1 MQRPVRTLLTAAS
14 LALACGSAAAFVDE
28 GMWLFNKPP
37 LEKLAEHG
45 FAPDAAW
52 LEHVQKSCV
61 RFSTGGSGSIVSERG
76 LVMTNHH
83 VARSVLNQLSS
94 AERNLLEDGFL
105 ARTPEEE
112 LACPDLELLCLW
124 TIEDVSERVTAAG
137 AGKSAAEALAAR
149 RSEIASIEE
158 QASAESGL
166 HCEVVTLYQGAR
178 YHLYSYKRY
187 TDVRLVMAPESAA
200 AAFGGDVDN
209 FEFPRWCLDMTFF
222 RIWEDGKPLAPE
234 HHLEWSADGTEEGEL
249 VLVAGHPGR
258 TERLNSVA
266 HLEFLRDVRHPNVLN
281 RLWRAEVK
289 LTNFAERS
297 AENRLACN
305 SDLLGV
311 QNSRKAYTGMLA
323 GLLDPE
329 LMGAKRAD
337 EAAVRAAV
345 EANPEWKAQWG
356 DAWDKVAAAEA
367 VAAEMYPRFVA
378 LGGSGLSLGS
388 QLFGYA
394 VTLERM
400 TTELAKP
407 SGQRL
412 SEFRESSLPS
422 VRMGLES
429 DVPIYPAY
437 EIESLANA
445 LSYMAEALGGDDP
458 LVEVALA
465 GLSPQRRAAEL
476 IGGTKLADPAVRKAL
491 SEGGRAAVEASND
504 PLILLA
510 RELDGPARAL
520 RSRWEDEVQS
530 VEREGYAQIA
540 AARFAVEGEGVYPDA
555 TFTLRLAFGPVKG
568 YEEAGKQIAPYT
580 ELGGMFERME
590 ARGESEPFD
599 LPQRWKDK
607 RGELDASTPYNFVAT
622 PDIIGGNSGSPTIN
636 TDGEVVGL
644 IFDGNL
650 QSLTGNFAY
659 TDVQARATSVDSRG
673 ILEALDVVYEAKELV
688 QELVG
693 SPQ

>member
-1 MQRPVRTLLTAAS
+1 MRRPARSLLVAVS

-37 LEKLAEHG
+37 LEQLAEHG
-45 FAPDAAW
+45 FTPDAAW

-76 LVMTNHH
+76 LVLTNHH

-94 AERNLLEDGFL
+94 AERNLLDDGFL
-105 ARTPEEE
+105 ARTPDEE
-112 LACPDLELLCLW
+112 LACPDLELLTLW
-124 TIEDVSERVTAAG
+124 TIEDVSERVNGAG
-137 AGKSAAEALAAR
+137 AGKPAAEAEAAR
-149 RSEIASIEE
+149 RAEMAAIEE
-158 QASAESGL
+158 EATAAKDL

-178 YHLYSYKRY
+178 YHLYAYKRY

-222 RIWEDGKPLAPE
+222 RIWEGGRPIQPE
-234 HHLEWSADGTEEGEL
+234 HHLAWSAYGSQAGDL

-266 HLEFLRDVRHPNVLN
+266 HLEFLRDVRHPDVLG

-289 LTNFAERS
+289 LSNFAERN

-305 SDLLGV
+305 SDLLSV

-329 LMGAKRAD
+329 LMAAKRAD

-345 EANPEWKAQWG
+345 EADPEWKAQWG
-356 DAWDKVAAAEA
+356 DAWDKVAAAQA
-367 VAAEMYPRFVA
+367 TAAELYPRFAA
-378 LGGSGLSLGS
+378 LGGSGLGLGS
-388 QLFGYA
+388 QLVAYA
-394 VTLERM
+394 VTLERL
-400 TTELAKP
+400 TAELAKP
-407 SGQRL
+407 GGQRL
-412 SEFRESSLPS
+412 REYRDANLPS

-429 DVPIYPAY
+429 EVPIYPAY
-437 EIESLANA
+437 EIEGLTNA
-445 LSYMAEALGGDDP
+445 LSYLAETLGGDDP
-458 LVEVALA
+458 LVQLALG

-476 IGGTKLADPAVRKAL
+476 IGGTRLADPAVRKAL
-491 SEGGRAAVEASND
+491 LEGGRAEVEASDD
-504 PLILLA
+504 PLLVLVRA
-510 RELDGPARAL
+510 LDGPAREL
-520 RSRWEDEVQS
+520 RTQWEDEVQS
-530 VEREGYAQIA
+530 VEREAYSQIA

-555 TFTLRLAFGPVKG
+555 TFTLRLSFGPVQG
-568 YEEAGKQIAPYT
+568 YEEAGRTIEPYT
-580 ELGGMFERME
+580 DMAGIFRRMQERGGV
-590 ARGESEPFD
+590 EPFD

-607 RGELDASTPYNFVAT
+607 QGELDLSTPYNFVAT

-644 IFDGNL
+644 IFDGNI

-659 TDVQARATSVDSRG
+659 TDEQARATSVDSRG
-673 ILEALDVVYEAKELV
+673 MLEALRVVYEAQELV
-688 QELVG
+688 AELVG

>member
-1 MQRPVRTLLTAAS
+1 MPRPARLAALSSAFVLL
-14 LALACGSAAAFVDE
+14 CGSAAALVDE

-37 LEKLAEHG
+37 LEQLAEHG
-45 FAPDAAW
+45 FTPDAAW

-105 ARTPEEE
+105 ARTPDQE

-149 RSEIASIEE
+149 RAEIAAIEE
-158 QASAESGL
+158 QASAASGL

-178 YHLYSYKRY
+178 YHLYSYKRF

-222 RIWEDGKPLAPE
+222 RIWEDGQPYQPE
-234 HHLEWSADGTEEGEL
+234 HHLAWSADGTQEGDL

-258 TERLNSVA
+258 TERLNTVA
-266 HLEFLRDVRHPNVLN
+266 HLEFLRDLRHPNVLS

-305 SDLLGV
+305 SDLLSV

-329 LMGAKRAD
+329 LMDAKRAD

-345 EANPEWKAQWG
+345 EANPEWKAKWG

-378 LGGSGLSLGS
+378 LGGSGLGLGS

-400 TTELAKP
+400 STELAKP

-412 SEFRESSLPS
+412 SEYRESNLPS
-422 VRMGLES
+422 LRMGLES

-437 EIESLANA
+437 EIEGLANA
-445 LSYMAEALGGDDP
+445 LSYMAETLGGDDP
-458 LVEVALA
+458 LVQVAL
-465 GLSPQRRAAEL
+465 GGMSPQRRAAEL

-491 SEGGRAAVEASND
+491 MEGGRAALEASND
-504 PLILLA
+504 PLVLLA
-510 RELDGPARAL
+510 RELDGPAREL
-520 RSRWEDEVQS
+520 RTLWEDQVQS
-530 VEREGYAQIA
+530 VEREAYAQIA
-540 AARFAVEGEGVYPDA
+540 AARFAVQGEGVYPDA
-555 TFTLRLAFGPVKG
+555 TFTLRLAFGPVQG
-568 YEEAGKQIAPYT
+568 YEEAGRGIAPYT
-580 ELGGMFERME
+580 ELGGMFERMQ
-590 ARGESEPFD
+590 ARGEVEPFD

-607 RGELDASTPYNFVAT
+607 RDALDPTTPYNFVAT

-636 TDGEVVGL
+636 TEGEVVGL

-673 ILEALDVVYEAKELV
+673 ILEALRVVYEASELV
-688 QELVG
+688 GELVG